1 LEQANRAAKDEAAAA
16 VKAEQSV
23 ARELKHALEQAEV
36 FEAKAAHADRA
47 LAQAQQQ
54 AQQQVQQHPQQPP
67 PRARELT
74 ASQDAAAD
82 VQAAF
87 AATSAPA
94 GSLRLAVCVPNL
106 QRLTQSSSSESLV
119 ALAAAAPETALA
131 VASTAQPNA
140 RPRRL
145 LYVCD
150 GSLPVSWLLSMVL
163 RDCDERADVV
173 GLRRPRPTTTAALP
187 ARPATQSSQGQPG
200 NSAVA
205 ADVLPSGRML
215 DLSADLRE
223 VVADGDVL
231 EAVLD
236 EQTSQLLRQQRERRL
251 AFAQQGPGRIATEPT
266 ELLFA
271 AGGLANKPRQPSA
284 KGAGSAANV
293 PTAEAFRVQ
302 RSVLTNWVNFKVA
315 PRRGCF
321 VGHLFTDL
329 ADGVLLK
336 HLLEVITGEDIDD
349 WAAHNEA
356 PPPRPTVG
364 STQK

>member
-1 LEQANRAAKDEAAAA
+1 LEHANRAAKDEAAAA

-54 AQQQVQQHPQQPP
+54 QAQQQGQRPQQPP

-87 AATSAPA
+87 AATDAPA

-349 WAAHNEA
+349 WATHNEA
-356 PPPRPTVG
+356 PPARTTVG
-364 STQK
+364 STHK